1 MKAERFDLNES
12 TLPSTRQLWRAT
24 GLAVTAATVLLFT
37 IILPAEYGI
46 DPTGAGRA
54 LGLLRPAQQ
63 AVTAPVDVHS
73 PGDETAPT
81 GATLRRAGT
90 PPRTDEVSLVLNSG
104 EGVERKAVMR
114 AGQTITY
121 SWRAEGGPVDVD
133 MHGEAAGAAEGDFTS
148 YWKDEGQAR
157 DHGTF
162 TAPVTGQHGW
172 FWQNLNDQPVT
183 IHLKVSG
190 FYERLITP

>member
-1 MKAERFDLNES
+1 MSVERRELESS
-12 TLPSTRQLWRAT
+12 TLPSRAQLWRAT
-24 GLAVTAATVLLFT
+24 AVAIVVATVLLVT

-46 DPTGAGRA
+46 DPTGTGRA
-54 LGLLRPAQQ
+54 LGLVRPSTQ
-63 AVTAPVDVHS
+63 TAEAPQPTGPS
-73 PGDETAPT
+73 EETPT
-81 GATLRRAGT
+81 GASLRRTTT
-90 PPRTDEVSLVLNSG
+90 PPRSDEVAIVLQSG
-104 EGVERKAVMR
+104 EGAERKAVMR

-133 MHGEAAGAAEGDFTS
+133 MHGEAAGAPEGEFTS
-148 YWKDEGQAR
+148 YWKDEGQES

-162 TAPVTGQHGW
+162 TARVTGQHGW